1 MKQSLLLFA
10 LFYLWM
16 PFFLPSGILFA
27 QSPTTLRAQIVDIRT
42 GKGIPDAIVHIQHHS
57 GYTISDPNG
66 YFILESP
73 PGDSVMI
80 YIHCLG
86 YEDLNVL
93 WPPGSPSRIT
103 FKMNPSVTLLDEIL
117 IKDKNQPLLDQSS
130 LTAKE
135 IMRKDPRDIGVIF
148 HDQPGFGVIKRGGYA
163 MDPVFRSFKYEQ
175 LNLIFDGGVYVSNA
189 CPNRMDPPSTHVAP
203 GDIERIELIRGPYS
217 MRYGPTMGAV
227 INIIT
232 QKPAYSR
239 EFHVSGHAE
248 GGYEFNGNG
257 ISGRAAVLMTN
268 KNYDLMFDGGL
279 KDYGDYVNGD
289 GQVIPSSFRHYD
301 YAAKFGFAPA
311 KNQRVQINWR
321 QNFARDIDHAA
332 LPMDSEFDNSSIL
345 SADYGI
351 DKPGQKLFSIKMKG
365 YYSYVDHL
373 MSNKNRPNYKI
384 VEAESPV
391 NAATWGGKFE
401 LGIKSSPKSVIYTGV
416 DLRMV
421 HKDGYRYR
429 LVKIMNGQPVEPP
442 KLFKDLIWQNSHKY
456 NSGIFAEGTFFL
468 GTRWDLTAGTRLDI
482 VSSDA
487 LDPAPDFEEL
497 YGEINKT
504 DNTSLSI
511 SATLRYSA
519 GEKGFIM
526 LSAGR
531 GHRAASLIEKYINH
545 FTIGMDAYEYVG
557 NPYLDPEINNQAELA
572 GNGHFGKIT
581 LSGNLFYSFFQHY
594 ITAIVDESI
603 PRKFQPDLEPKF
615 AKRFINIDQAWQYGF
630 QAGLNYKITGPLN
643 LYAGV
648 YYTRAQNVDFDEP
661 LPEITPLTGLFSL
674 SFEKEKYFIEWNG
687 RVVAKQDR
695 VAASFDESPSP
706 GFQVWDLTGGYSP
719 FRYITLTLAIRNI
732 FNANYYEHLSR
743 PYKNLA
749 EKDMFYEPGRQFKLG
764 LKLQF

>member
-1 MKQSLLLFA
+1 
-10 LFYLWM
+10 
-16 PFFLPSGILFA
+16 
-27 QSPTTLRAQIVDIRT
+27 
-42 GKGIPDAIVHIQHHS
+42 
-57 GYTISDPNG
+57 
-66 YFILESP
+66 
-73 PGDSVMI
+73 
-80 YIHCLG
+80 
-86 YEDLNVL
+86 
-93 WPPGSPSRIT
+93 
-103 FKMNPSVTLLDEIL
+103 
-117 IKDKNQPLLDQSS
+117 
-130 LTAKE
+130 
-135 IMRKDPRDIGVIF
+135 MRKDPRDIGDIF

-301 YAAKFGFAPA
+301 YAVKFGFAPV

-391 NAATWGGKFE
+391 NAATWGGKLE
-401 LGIKSSPKSVIYTGV
+401 LGIKSSPRSVIYTGV

-442 KLFKDLIWQNSHKY
+442 KLFKDLIWQNSHNY

-468 GTRWDLTAGTRLDI
+468 GTRWDLTAGTRLDF

-504 DNTSLSI
+504 DNASMSI

-531 GHRAASLIEKYINH
+531 GHRAANLIEKYINH

-572 GNGHFGKIT
+572 GKGHFGKIT
-581 LSGNLFYSFFQHY
+581 LSGNLFYSFFRHY

-603 PRKFQPDLEPKF
+603 PRKFQPNLEPKF

-630 QAGLNYKITGPLN
+630 QAGLNYKITGPLK

-764 LKLQF
+764 LKLRF